1 MKVMNEYLSNDQ
13 INDLLRKLNACY
25 PDYFHWSLKKAQK
38 KHIDLFGQE
47 INEGVYYYHSRIDNN
62 LSSDL
67 KLSEQ
72 SMERLLYVIS
82 INNPDW
88 EKQAEQNIVDR
99 QNDIRAIIEKLRP
112 HSKT

>member
-1 MKVMNEYLSNDQ
+1 MNEYLSNDQ
-13 INDLLRKLNACY
+13 LNDLLRKLNACY
-25 PDYFHWSLKKAQK
+25 SDYFHWSLKKAQK

-47 INEGVYYYHSRIDNN
+47 INEGVYYYRARIDNN
-62 LSSDL
+62 LSSYL

-72 SMERLLYVIS
+72 SMERLLYVIF

-88 EKQAEQNIVDR
+88 EKQAEQNIADKLNNMR
-99 QNDIRAIIEKLRP
+99 GLIEKLRP